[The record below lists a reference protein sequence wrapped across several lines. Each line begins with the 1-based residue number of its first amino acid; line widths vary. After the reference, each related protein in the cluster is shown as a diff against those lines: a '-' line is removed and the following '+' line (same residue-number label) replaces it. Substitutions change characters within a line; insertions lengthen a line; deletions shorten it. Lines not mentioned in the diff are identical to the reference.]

1 MSEFKKT
8 ALVLG
13 AGGFI
18 GSHMVKRLVEEG
30 YWVRGVDLK
39 QPEFSPSVAN
49 EFVLG
54 DLRDPSFVARVLQF
68 KGHRGNFYN
77 SIPYRMIQT
86 FDEIYQFAA
95 DKTRTL

>member
-1 MSEFKKT
+1 MTQYVKK

-18 GSHMVKRLVEEG
+18 GSHMVRELKADG

-39 QPEFSPSVAN
+39 YPEFSDTEAD

-54 DLRDPSFVARVLQF
+54 DLTDPTFVLTC
-68 KGHRGNFYN
+68 H
-77 SIPYRMIQT
+77 SI
-86 FDEIYQFAA
+86 
-95 DKTRTL
+95 

>member
-1 MSEFKKT
+1 MVKMKT

-18 GSHMVKRLVEEG
+18 GSHMVKRLRSEG

-39 QPEFSPSVAN
+39 HPEFSRHQAN

-54 DLRDPSFVARVLQF
+54 DLRDKSFV
-68 KGHRGNFYN
+68 N
-77 SIPYRMIQT
+77 RM
-86 FDEIYQFAA
+86 
-95 DKTRTL
+95 

>member
-1 MSEFKKT
+1 MKK

-18 GSHMVKRLVEEG
+18 GSHMVRRLRSEG

-39 QPEFSPSVAN
+39 YPEYSQHEAN

-54 DLRDPSFVARVLQF
+54 SLSL
-68 KGHRGNFYN
+68 Y
-77 SIPYRMIQT
+77 SI
-86 FDEIYQFAA
+86 
-95 DKTRTL
+95 L